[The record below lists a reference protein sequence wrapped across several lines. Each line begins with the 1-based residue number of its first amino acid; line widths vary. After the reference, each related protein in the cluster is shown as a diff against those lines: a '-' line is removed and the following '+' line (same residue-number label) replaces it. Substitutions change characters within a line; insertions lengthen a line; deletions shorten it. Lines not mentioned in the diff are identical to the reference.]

1 MEIVNERWIV
11 FAVQPLSVPMNSYR
25 ALASA
30 LLRVALP
37 GALVAMLAMASGAT
51 PLAGIG
57 SAPENPLPVD
67 AASLFPDAPYGVDPV
82 VTGPVS
88 AEFRQT
94 REVFGC
100 DRAVWPNVPAAC
112 YPE

>member
-1 MEIVNERWIV
+1 MKIVNQRWID
-11 FAVQPLSVPMNSYR
+11 FAVRQLSVPMNRYR
-25 ALASA
+25 AVASA

-51 PLAGIG
+51 PLASVGR
-57 SAPENPLPVD
+57 APEEPLPV
-67 AASLFPDAPYGVDPV
+67 AGASLFPDAPYGVDPV

-88 AEFRQT
+88 AGFRQT
-94 REVFGC
+94 REIFGC
-100 DRAVWPNVPAAC
+100 DRAAWPNVPAAC